1 MKATFA
7 NMKLKLNSETK
18 SFKFSDDM
26 DAINVLQ
33 YLPIRDKYDLVMITL
48 ENAKEDAIYNPLKI
62 DYFFHLYLVYMYTD
76 ISFTEKQREDP
87 EKIYDTL
94 VSNGI
99 MDEVI
104 KLIPDSEYKYLM
116 EMVEDMAANLAEY
129 NSRAG
134 GAIRSLIND
143 LPNQA
148 EQFGK
153 IMDSF
158 DPEQFQNVIEFAQAA
173 NGGRD
178 IKTNR
183 PVE

>member
-1 MKATFA
+1 M
-7 NMKLKLNSETK
+7 
-18 SFKFSDDM
+18 
-26 DAINVLQ
+26 
-33 YLPIRDKYDLVMITL
+33 
-48 ENAKEDAIYNPLKI
+48 PLLI
-62 DYFFHLYLVYMYTD
+62 V
-76 ISFTEKQREDP
+76 SFTEKQREDP

-129 NSRAG
+129 NSRTG

-143 LPNQA
+143 LPHQA

-178 IKTNR
+178 IKTNQ

>member
-1 MKATFA
+1 
-7 NMKLKLNSETK
+7 
-18 SFKFSDDM
+18 
-26 DAINVLQ
+26 
-33 YLPIRDKYDLVMITL
+33 MI
-48 ENAKEDAIYNPLKI
+48 Y
-62 DYFFHLYLVYMYTD
+62 V
-76 ISFTEKQREDP
+76 
-87 EKIYDTL
+87 TL

-153 IMDSF
+153 IMNSF

-178 IKTNR
+178 IKTNQ